1 MTEIFTFLVGQ
12 SCRSALNS
20 WAAQQRRPTED
31 VKIFVL
37 HPCIGAGE
45 HAAQCKKRQPRRPNG
60 RRKSRRPLHW
70 LKLLAGLSADGY
82 PRR

>member
-1 MTEIFTFLVGQ
+1 MMNFQRRMTRIFPIVVGQ

-37 HPCIGAGE
+37 HPWHG
-45 HAAQCKKRQPRRPNG
+45 
-60 RRKSRRPLHW
+60 
-70 LKLLAGLSADGY
+70 D
-82 PRR
+82 